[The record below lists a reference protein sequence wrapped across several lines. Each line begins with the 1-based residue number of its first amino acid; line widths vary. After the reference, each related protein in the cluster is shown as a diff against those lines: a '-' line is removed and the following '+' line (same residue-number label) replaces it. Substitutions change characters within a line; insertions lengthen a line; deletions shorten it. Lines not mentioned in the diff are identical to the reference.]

1 MVEFAAVVIFLLIF
15 PVLVYAGWNSAPYSG
30 LTGADIARQQRQ
42 KAMARSRREAL
53 IEAKTEYYR
62 AKAEALRGKTD
73 GV

>member
-1 MVEFAAVVIFLLIF
+1 MVELFIIVGFFVVAGALIW
-15 PVLVYAGWNSAPYSG
+15 AGVGSAPYSG

-42 KAMARSRREAL
+42 KAMERSRREAL

-62 AKAEALRGKTD
+62 AKTEALRGKTD

>member
-1 MVEFAAVVIFLLIF
+1 MVEFAAAVIFLLLF
-15 PVLVYAGWNSAPYSG
+15 PLLIYAGWNSAPYSG
-30 LTGADIARQQRQ
+30 LTHADIARQNRQ
-42 KAMARSRREAL
+42 KAMEKSRREAL